1 MQTPSGSYHP
11 FNIVGLGW
19 AFSAAL
25 VVLFVLC
32 LLASLFIPMRAAHG
46 WVGLFSTAPMDS
58 GRVWIEGVAYSFIAG
73 WIAALV
79 VGLVYNRFAAR

>member
-1 MQTPSGSYHP
+1 MSVTSNTYHP
-11 FNIVGLGW
+11 LNITGLGW

-32 LLASLFIPMRAAHG
+32 LLTALFIPIRAAHG
-46 WVGLFSTAPMDS
+46 WVGLFSTAPFDS
-58 GRVWIEGVAYSFIAG
+58 GRVWVEGIAYSGIAG
-73 WIAALV
+73 WITAVV